1 MAEKKSALTGRFAK
15 IEHFCTTAD
24 AWKARSKTYLGV
36 TAHYICP
43 STLKRES
50 LCLAISRMIG
60 FITYD
65 VIGKKLDSI
74 HSEFGIENKV
84 TVTVTDSG
92 SNFLK
97 AFAVFGKTETDQE
110 TSDEAYDDSEL
121 EYDDSLIVRNFFIQI
136 SFQT

>member
-1 MAEKKSALTGRFAK
+1 MFNYLALS
-15 IEHFCTTAD
+15 
-24 AWKARSKTYLGV
+24 RS
-36 TAHYICP
+36 HN
-43 STLKRES
+43 
-50 LCLAISRMIG
+50 
-60 FITYD
+60 
-65 VIGKKLDSI
+65 SI

-121 EYDDSLIVRNFFIQI
+121 EYDDSLLVRNFF
-136 SFQT
+136 

>member
-1 MAEKKSALTGRFAK
+1 MMS
-15 IEHFCTTAD
+15 
-24 AWKARSKTYLGV
+24 SV
-36 TAHYICP
+36 
-43 STLKRES
+43 
-50 LCLAISRMIG
+50 
-60 FITYD
+60 
-65 VIGKKLDSI
+65 KKLDSI

-121 EYDDSLIVRNFFIQI
+121 EYDDSLIVCNFFYSDFFSNLILFI
-136 SFQT
+136 FL